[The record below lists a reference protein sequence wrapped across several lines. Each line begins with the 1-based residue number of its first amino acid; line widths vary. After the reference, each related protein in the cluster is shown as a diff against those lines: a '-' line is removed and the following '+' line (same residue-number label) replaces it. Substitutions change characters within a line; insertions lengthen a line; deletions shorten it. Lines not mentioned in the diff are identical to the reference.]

1 MPTHI
6 RFENVTVTYG
16 PKTALA
22 DVSLDIPERQILA
35 VIGPANSGKT
45 TLLRCINRTLDFI
58 PSAKVEGHVSIAL
71 RSAGVPPA
79 GEKGG
84 EKGISPIIAGHPESV
99 SDRSAGVPPAGD
111 NSGRDARA
119 PEMAFDGQDV
129 FKIRNV
135 YELRRRVGMVF
146 PLPVGLPLSVYE
158 NVAYA
163 PRRAGIHDRHEL
175 DETVERSLRQ
185 AMLWD
190 EVKDRMNMLG
200 TKLSGGQQ
208 QRLTLARALSL
219 RPEILCL
226 DEFSIAIDPVTT
238 MRIEDILREL
248 KNEMTIVLV
257 TNLVQQAR
265 RLADRTAFFSDSH
278 LIEAD
283 ETEVIFNHA
292 KNRLTERYVTGDFG

>member
-1 MPTHI
+1 MTIHI

-16 PKTALA
+16 AKTALE
-22 DVSLDIPERQILA
+22 DVSLEIPEKRIFA
-35 VIGPANSGKT
+35 IIGPANSGKT
-45 TLLRCINRTLDFI
+45 TLLKCINRTIDFI
-58 PSAKVEGHVSIAL
+58 PSAKVRGHVL
-71 RSAGVPPA
+71 
-79 GEKGG
+79 
-84 EKGISPIIAGHPESV
+84 IAGRKKGTGPICAKHPEG
-99 SDRSAGVPPAGD
+99 RSGKLDLSPF
-111 NSGRDARA
+111 SG
-119 PEMAFDGQDV
+119 EDV
-129 FKIRNV
+129 FQIRNV

-163 PRRAGIHDRHEL
+163 PRRAGIHGRCEL
-175 DETVERSLRQ
+175 DEIVEKCLRQ

-248 KNEMTIVLV
+248 KGEMTIVLV

-265 RLADRTAFFSDSH
+265 RLADHTAFFSASH
-278 LIEAD
+278 LIEVG
-283 ETEVIFNHA
+283 ETEDIFAHA

>member
-1 MPTHI
+1 MPMSTHI
-6 RFENVTVTYG
+6 QFENVAVSYG
-16 PKTALA
+16 AKTALQ
-22 DVSLDIPERQILA
+22 DVSLEIPEKQIFA
-35 VIGPANSGKT
+35 IIGPANSGKT
-45 TLLRCINRTLDFI
+45 TLLKCINRTIDFV
-58 PSAKVEGHVSIAL
+58 PAAKVRGRVLID
-71 RSAGVPPA
+71 
-79 GEKGG
+79 GE
-84 EKGISPIIAGHPESV
+84 
-99 SDRSAGVPPAGD
+99 
-111 NSGRDARA
+111 
-119 PEMAFDGQDV
+119 DV
-129 FKIRNV
+129 FAVRNV
-135 YELRRRVGMVF
+135 YALRRKVGMVF

-158 NVAYA
+158 NVAYG
-163 PRRAGIHDRHEL
+163 PRRAGIHDRREL
-175 DETVERSLRQ
+175 DELVEQCLRQ

-190 EVKDRMNMLG
+190 EVKDRMNLLG

-265 RLADRTAFFSDSH
+265 RLADRTAFISSSR

-283 ETEVIFNHA
+283 ETEVIFNRA

>member
-1 MPTHI
+1 MTVHI

-16 PKTALA
+16 AKTALE
-22 DVSLDIPERQILA
+22 DVSLDIPEKQIFA

-45 TLLRCINRTLDFI
+45 TLLKCINRTIDFV
-58 PSAKVEGHVSIAL
+58 PSAKVRGRVLID
-71 RSAGVPPA
+71 
-79 GEKGG
+79 GE
-84 EKGISPIIAGHPESV
+84 
-99 SDRSAGVPPAGD
+99 
-111 NSGRDARA
+111 
-119 PEMAFDGQDV
+119 DV
-129 FKIRNV
+129 FQIRNV

-163 PRRAGIHDRHEL
+163 PRRAGIHDRCEL
-175 DETVERSLRQ
+175 DGIVEKCLRQ

-265 RLADRTAFFSDSH
+265 RLADHTAFFSASR
-278 LIEAD
+278 LIETG
-283 ETEVIFNHA
+283 ETETIFNRA
-292 KNRLTERYVTGDFG
+292 QNRLTERYVTGDFG